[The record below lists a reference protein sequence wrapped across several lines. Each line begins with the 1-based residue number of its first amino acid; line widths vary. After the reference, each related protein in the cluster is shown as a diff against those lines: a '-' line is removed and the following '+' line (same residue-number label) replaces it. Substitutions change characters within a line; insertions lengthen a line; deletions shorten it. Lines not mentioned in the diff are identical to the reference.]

1 MNYYAPNDN
10 VFISEEQNGALKQ
23 KIMIAV
29 AILNIIAGIFLC
41 VGVSYYASE
50 VLSDYNDMS
59 QILQMKGGQRIG
71 RSISGDRYVY
81 GQCLFLGKFVSQN
94 I

>member
-81 GQCLFLGKFVSQN
+81 GQCLFLGKFVS
-94 I
+94 